1 MEENS
6 SGRIVNVLN
15 GCLRATP
22 PIWLMRQAGRY
33 LPEYREARAKAGS
46 FWQLCMN
53 AETAAEVTLQP
64 VHRFD
69 LDAAIIFSDI
79 LLVPYAL
86 GKEVSFEGGSGPRLE
101 ATHTPAELCN
111 DVESWLA
118 RLSPTYEAIGLV
130 AAALPKGKDLIGFAG
145 GPWTL
150 ATYMAEGGG
159 SVDQARARLWAY
171 RDRES
176 FREFLRMIADC
187 VAVHL
192 CGQINAGATVVQ
204 LFDSWAGGL
213 SEVLFRDCVI
223 APSRYVVEQVRAK
236 IPQAKIIGFPRG
248 ATEQG
253 YREYLEATGVDA
265 ISLDTAVSFA
275 WAAQNLGGRTA
286 LQGNLDPLLLVAG
299 GAALRESTRRLF
311 ADARGTRHIF
321 NLGHGILPNTPVENV
336 VELVELVRGIR

>member
-1 MEENS
+1 MEEPG
-6 SGRIVNVLN
+6 SGRVVNVLN
-15 GCLRATP
+15 GSLRATP

-53 AETAAEVTLQP
+53 AEAAAEVTLQP
-64 VHRFD
+64 VRRFD

-86 GKEVSFEGGSGPRLE
+86 GKGVSFESGNGPRVE
-101 ATHTPAELCN
+101 VTHSPAELCH
-111 DVESWLA
+111 DVERWSA
-118 RLSPTYEAIGLV
+118 RLSPTYEAIELV
-130 AAALPKGKDLIGFAG
+130 AAALPREKDLIGFAG

-159 SVDQARARLWAY
+159 SADQAAARLWAY
-171 RDRES
+171 RERES
-176 FREFLRMIADC
+176 FHELLRTIADC

-223 APSRYVVEQVRAK
+223 APSRYVVEQVRANL
-236 IPQAKIIGFPRG
+236 PQVKIIGFPRG

-265 ISLDTAVSFA
+265 ISLDTAVPFA
-275 WAAQNLGGRTA
+275 WAAQNLGSRTA
-286 LQGNLDPLLLVAG
+286 LQGNLDPLVLVAG
-299 GAALRESTRRLF
+299 GTALRESACRLH
-311 ADARGTRHIF
+311 ANARGTRHIF

-336 VELVELVRGIR
+336 AELVELVRGIR